1 MTDVALTLGGIVF
14 TGMEVPDKLPFGGEQ
29 MLKLHKLVGGQRV
42 VDAMGSDDLALE
54 WSGRFFSPD
63 ALSRAR
69 AIDAMRK
76 AGKAVTLSWS
86 ELSYTVVVK
95 RFVADFEQA
104 WNLPYSISCEVVAD
118 LSKPLTAATG
128 PSIDDVVGA
137 DLTTSLNL
145 GPVIN
150 DPTLSSNLTSL
161 QSAMGAVQT
170 FATATRSAINTVL
183 APLSAAQGQV
193 NNLIGSVGG
202 SIINTSVGGVIAG
215 GDPASMASGFLAQ
228 LSAAT
233 EIGPLYD
240 AQARLGRMAINL
252 NAIGSAGQTATIVG
266 SDLYSLATQAYG
278 DINGWTDIARA
289 NGLTDPVL
297 TGTNTLRIPSAP
309 SGSGGVLQV

>member
-1 MTDVALTLGGIVF
+1 
-14 TGMEVPDKLPFGGEQ
+14 
-29 MLKLHKLVGGQRV
+29 
-42 VDAMGSDDLALE
+42 
-54 WSGRFFSPD
+54 
-63 ALSRAR
+63 
-69 AIDAMRK
+69 
-76 AGKAVTLSWS
+76 
-86 ELSYTVVVK
+86 
-95 RFVADFEQA
+95 
-104 WNLPYSISCEVVAD
+104 
-118 LSKPLTAATG
+118 
-128 PSIDDVVGA
+128 
-137 DLTTSLNL
+137 
-145 GPVIN
+145 
-150 DPTLSSNLTSL
+150 
-161 QSAMGAVQT
+161 MGAVQT